1 MEITV
6 AGTGRMGSAFVKRA
20 AALGHAV
27 YAWNRTRERLAGLP
41 AKPVSLEET
50 RGVVA
55 VFVADDE
62 AMLEVVDKLRGDA
75 VVLMGTYSVEA
86 TADAVRRLAAR
97 GIPAVS
103 SPIVGG
109 PGNVERGDAIYLVGG
124 DRRKVE
130 ELAPL
135 YSQLGKA
142 VFLGSAEEAAALKL
156 AYNALLIGVVAVLG
170 EAASLAKAYGILDKY
185 RDLLSMTVFKD
196 IGAAYLD
203 RIFSAS
209 QGTFALKHAAKDL
222 RYAALAASRR
232 GLPLSAISAVK
243 SLYEV
248 LTALGRGDD
257 YYVRAGAL
265 EGGSA

>member
-1 MEITV
+1 
-6 AGTGRMGSAFVKRA
+6 MGSAFVKRA
-20 AALGHAV
+20 AALGHTV
-27 YAWNRTRERLAGLP
+27 YAWNRSREKLAGLP
-41 AKPVSLEET
+41 AKAISLEEA
-50 RGVVA
+50 RGLIA

-62 AMLEVVDKLRGDA
+62 AMLGVVDRLKSG
-75 VVLMGTYSVEA
+75 VVALMGTYSVEA
-86 TADAVRRLAAR
+86 TAEAVKRLASR

-124 DRRKVE
+124 DRHRVE

-142 VFLGSAEEAAALKL
+142 IFLGSAEEAAALKL

-170 EAASLAKAYGILDKY
+170 EAASLAKAYGVLSQFK
-185 RDLLSMTVFKD
+185 DLLSMTVFKD
-196 IGAAYLD
+196 VGAAYLD
-203 RIFSAS
+203 RIFSTS
-209 QGTFALKHAAKDL
+209 PGTFALKHAAKDL
-222 RYAALAASRR
+222 RYALLAASKR
-232 GLPLSAISAVK
+232 GLPLATISAAK

-248 LTALGRGDD
+248 LTALGRGDE